1 MSAVVERR
9 PAPSGA
15 GANSVPT
22 LPPSVLLEGLE
33 SMGIPI
39 SPSNH
44 VRANL
49 ILSAPSPIEGDVMPP
64 ALADAVM
71 QLWQDPGCQQAYKR
85 RNEMQINDSAP

>member
-1 MSAVVERR
+1 MSAVVESR
-9 PAPSGA
+9 PA
-15 GANSVPT
+15 SVGSAHDVHPCLT
-22 LPPSVLLEGLE
+22 LSVLLEGLE

-44 VRANL
+44 ARANL
-49 ILSAPSPIEGDVMPP
+49 ILSAPSQIEGDVMPP